1 MYSLSD
7 RFILLLPGVLAVLF
21 ALLGA
26 VPLEVAHVTVTPNA
40 AWLMTIAMA
49 ALYPPAWGFWF
60 AFALGLVQDVLYA
73 TPLGSQAL
81 LALLLWLALRARPAR
96 VAHPLFRMVWAEAAG
111 LMVVWHGLLW
121 LMMAWVSPEAPPIL
135 PLLMTGAV
143 QALWFPFFYWPALA
157 ITVLLPQRG

>member
-1 MYSLSD
+1 MNLSD

-26 VPLEVAHVTVTPNA
+26 VPIAVGQVTVTPNA
-40 AWLMTIAMA
+40 AWLMTIALA

-60 AFALGLVQDVLYA
+60 AFALGLMQDVLYA
-73 TPLGSQAL
+73 TPMGAQAL

-96 VAHPLFRMVWAEAAG
+96 VANPLFRIVWAEAAE

-121 LMMAWVSPEAPPIL
+121 LILAWVEPATQPLL
-135 PLLMTGAV
+135 PLLLTGAA
-143 QALWFPFFYWPALA
+143 QALWFPLFYW
-157 ITVLLPQRG
+157 TVLGLTALLPQR